1 MHDTLGYFKRD
12 PIYRKYHQN
21 ELTFAM
27 LYHFQENFVLPL
39 SHDEV
44 VHGKGSLRK
53 RMPGDDWQGFAN
65 LRVLL
70 GYQWLFPGKKLLFM
84 GGEIGQVSEW
94 NDNAE
99 LDWGLLQSGPYHIG
113 VQKWVSDLNAFY
125 RSEPALWR
133 GDYETDGFWWVDCG
147 DHANSVLSFIRHD
160 SSTDRYVLVL
170 LNLTPNPLREYR
182 VGLPVAGLW
191 REVLNSDSALY
202 GGSNLGNAGG
212 VHAEDFSVHN
222 QRYSARFT
230 LPPLSVGVF
239 AITAIH

>member
-1 MHDTLGYFKRD
+1 
-12 PIYRKYHQN
+12 
-21 ELTFAM
+21 
-27 LYHFQENFVLPL
+27 
-39 SHDEV
+39 
-44 VHGKGSLRK
+44 
-53 RMPGDDWQGFAN
+53 MPGDDWQGFAN

-99 LDWGLLQSGPYHIG
+99 LDWGLLQAGPYHIG

-160 SSTDRYVLVL
+160 SSTGRYVLVL

-191 REVLNSDSALY
+191 SEVLNSDAALY
-202 GGSNLGNAGG
+202 GGSNLGNA
-212 VHAEDFSVHN
+212 EDFSVHH

-230 LPPLSVGVF
+230 LPPLSVSVF
-239 AITAIH
+239 AAGAAR